1 MGIIS
6 VKPRAD
12 EEHAIKELTRLYGYM
27 MGCRNAYLLGGL
39 LLLLTNAFALLIPWL
54 LKLAVQSF
62 QHPGS
67 GRSPGQYAGLII
79 LAALLHG
86 VIRIFSRTTMLNA
99 GRTIEFRI
107 REELYAKLLALD
119 LPYFS
124 RERTGDILSRFSNDL
139 TNVRMLLGFG
149 VQSSVNTCILYAA
162 ALVIMGSINPL
173 LTLCAVAPFPLM
185 IFLVKRVSQR
195 IFRRSLQVQEQL
207 AALSSQIQ
215 ENVSAAAVIRGYCR
229 EEAQAAAFHDLNEQ
243 YLLLSMKLARLR
255 GFVLPIMGSAT
266 GAGTLIVL
274 FLGGSMVIKGTITLG
289 DFVAFNGYL
298 AMLVWPTVMM
308 GWILNLI
315 QRGAAS
321 LSRFTHLLD
330 ADATVKDALS
340 PLPSIPVKGEIRFEG
355 MTFSYGDN
363 GAVLHDI
370 TLQLPAGAK
379 TGIVGPVGSGKSTLV
394 RLIARLFPVAD
405 GTLFIDGTD
414 INRMELSHLREV
426 IGFVPQEGFLFSRS
440 IRENIAIGR
449 EGATEDEIIAA
460 TSLAQLDRDIA
471 AFPDGYDTQVGERGV
486 TLSGGQ
492 KQRAAIARALLAN
505 PSILILDDPLS
516 SVDAATEA
524 AILSGLAQY
533 YGTRSVVIVSHRL
546 SAVQGCDL
554 ILVIEEGRIVEQGRP
569 AELLARGGRYAA
581 LYREQQLRQEI
592 EGF

>member
-1 MGIIS
+1 M
-6 VKPRAD
+6 
-12 EEHAIKELTRLYGYM
+12 L
-27 MGCRNAYLLGGL
+27 GCRNAYLLGGFL
-39 LLLLTNAFALLIPWL
+39 LLFTNAFALFIPWL

-67 GRSPGQYAGLII
+67 GRPPEVYAGLII
-79 LAALLHG
+79 LAALLNG

-173 LTLCAVAPFPLM
+173 LTLCAVAPFPVM
-185 IFLVKRVSQR
+185 IYLVKRVSQR
-195 IFRRSLQVQEQL
+195 IFRRSLQLQEQL
-207 AALSSQIQ
+207 ATLSNQIQ

-229 EEAQAAAFHDLNEQ
+229 EEAQTAAFHDVNER
-243 YLLLSMKLARLR
+243 YLFLSMKLARMR
-255 GFVLPIMGSAT
+255 GFILPIMGSAT

-308 GWILNLI
+308 GWILNLF

-321 LSRFTHLLD
+321 LSRITQVLD
-330 ADATVKDALS
+330 ADTTVTDPLS
-340 PLPSIPVKGEIRFEG
+340 PLPSAPVLGDIRFQG
-355 MTFSYGDN
+355 VTFGYGEN
-363 GAVLHDI
+363 KAVLHDI
-370 TLQLPAGAK
+370 SLYLPAGSK

-394 RLIARLFPVAD
+394 RLIARLFPVPD
-405 GTLFIDGTD
+405 DTLFLDGTD
-414 INRMELSHLREV
+414 INRMKLSRLREV

-440 IRENIAIGR
+440 IRENIACGR
-449 EGATEDEIIAA
+449 EGATEEEIVAA
-460 TSLAQLDRDIA
+460 ASLAQLDREIA

-492 KQRAAIARALLAN
+492 KQRTAIARALLAD
-505 PSILILDDPLS
+505 PPILILDDPLS

-524 AILSGLAQY
+524 AILSGLATY
-533 YGTRSVVIVSHRL
+533 YGTRSVIIVSHRL

-554 ILVIEEGRIVEQGRP
+554 ILVMEEGRIVEQGSP

-581 LYREQQLRQEI
+581 LYHEQQLRQEI
-592 EGF
+592 QRF

>member
-1 MGIIS
+1 M
-6 VKPRAD
+6 
-12 EEHAIKELTRLYGYM
+12 L
-27 MGCRNAYLLGGL
+27 GCRNAYLLGGFL
-39 LLLLTNAFALLIPWL
+39 LLFTNAFALFIPWL

-67 GRSPGQYAGLII
+67 GRPPEVYAGLII
-79 LAALLHG
+79 LAALLNG

-173 LTLCAVAPFPLM
+173 LTLCAVAPFPVM
-185 IFLVKRVSQR
+185 IYLVKRVSQR
-195 IFRRSLQVQEQL
+195 IFRRSLQLQEQL
-207 AALSSQIQ
+207 ATLSNQIQ

-229 EEAQAAAFHDLNEQ
+229 EEAQTAAFHDVNER
-243 YLLLSMKLARLR
+243 YLFLSMKLARMR
-255 GFVLPIMGSAT
+255 GFILPIMGSAT

-308 GWILNLI
+308 GWILNLF

-321 LSRFTHLLD
+321 LSRITQVLD
-330 ADATVKDALS
+330 ADTTVTDPLS
-340 PLPSIPVKGEIRFEG
+340 PLPSAPVLGDIRFQG
-355 MTFSYGDN
+355 VTFGYGEN
-363 GAVLHDI
+363 KAVLHDI
-370 TLQLPAGAK
+370 SLYLPAGSK

-394 RLIARLFPVAD
+394 RLIARLFPVPD
-405 GTLFIDGTD
+405 DTLFLDGTD
-414 INRMELSHLREV
+414 INRMKLSRLREV

-440 IRENIAIGR
+440 IRENIACGR
-449 EGATEDEIIAA
+449 EGATEEEIVAA
-460 TSLAQLDRDIA
+460 ASLAQLDREIA

-492 KQRAAIARALLAN
+492 KQRTAIARALLAD
-505 PSILILDDPLS
+505 PPILILDDPLS

-524 AILSGLAQY
+524 AILSGLATY
-533 YGTRSVVIVSHRL
+533 YGTRSVIIVSHRL

-554 ILVIEEGRIVEQGRP
+554 ILVMEEGRIVEQGSP
-569 AELLARGGRYAA
+569 AELLARAGRYAA
-581 LYREQQLRQEI
+581 LYHEQQLRQEI
-592 EGF
+592 QRF

>member
-1 MGIIS
+1 M
-6 VKPRAD
+6 
-12 EEHAIKELTRLYGYM
+12 L
-27 MGCRNAYLLGGL
+27 GCRNAYLLGGFL
-39 LLLLTNAFALLIPWL
+39 LLFTNAFALFIPWL

-67 GRSPGQYAGLII
+67 GRPPEVYAGLII

-173 LTLCAVAPFPLM
+173 LTLCAVAPFPVM
-185 IFLVKRVSQR
+185 IYLVKRVSQR
-195 IFRRSLQVQEQL
+195 IFRRSLQLQEQL
-207 AALSSQIQ
+207 ATLSNQIQ

-229 EEAQAAAFHDLNEQ
+229 EEAQTAAFHDVNER
-243 YLLLSMKLARLR
+243 YLFLSMKLARMR
-255 GFVLPIMGSAT
+255 GFILPIMGSAT

-308 GWILNLI
+308 GWILNLF

-321 LSRFTHLLD
+321 LSRITQVLD
-330 ADATVKDALS
+330 ADTTVTDPLS
-340 PLPSIPVKGEIRFEG
+340 PLPSAPVLGDIRFQG
-355 MTFSYGDN
+355 VTFGYGEN
-363 GAVLHDI
+363 KAVLHDI
-370 TLQLPAGAK
+370 SLYLPAGSK

-394 RLIARLFPVAD
+394 RLIARLFPVPD
-405 GTLFIDGTD
+405 DTLFLDGTD
-414 INRMELSHLREV
+414 INRMKLSRLREV

-440 IRENIAIGR
+440 IRENIACGR
-449 EGATEDEIIAA
+449 EGATEEEIVAA
-460 TSLAQLDRDIA
+460 ASLAQLDREIA

-492 KQRAAIARALLAN
+492 KQRTAIARALLAD
-505 PSILILDDPLS
+505 PPILILDDPLS

-524 AILSGLAQY
+524 AILSGLATY
-533 YGTRSVVIVSHRL
+533 YGTRSVIIVSHRL

-554 ILVIEEGRIVEQGRP
+554 ILVMEEGRIVEQGSP

-581 LYREQQLRQEI
+581 LYHEQQLRQEI
-592 EGF
+592 QRF